1 MSQPRFPSAGD
12 YVEAMQS
19 PRACL
24 SPADLRGGEAVMD
37 PLGLSLENFDFVG
50 RWRTVDEALIPIDA
64 SVVLAD
70 GTKLEGP
77 AGLRNVLVS
86 HPDRFVRTFT
96 KKLLT
101 YALGRGL
108 EYYDMPVVRAIVRD
122 AGRDNYRFSSIV
134 IGIAKSAPFRMRK
147 AGDNESLKS
156 QVSSLK

>member
-1 MSQPRFPSAGD
+1 
-12 YVEAMQS
+12 
-19 PRACL
+19 
-24 SPADLRGGEAVMD
+24 
-37 PLGLSLENFDFVG
+37 
-50 RWRTVDEALIPIDA
+50 LIPIDA

-77 AGLRNVLVS
+77 AGLRNVLVG

-108 EYYDMPVVRAIVRD
+108 ESYDMPAVRAIVRD

-134 IGIAKSAPFRMRK
+134 IGIARSAPFRMRK
-147 AGDNESLKS
+147 SEQGLSLKP
-156 QVSSLK
+156 